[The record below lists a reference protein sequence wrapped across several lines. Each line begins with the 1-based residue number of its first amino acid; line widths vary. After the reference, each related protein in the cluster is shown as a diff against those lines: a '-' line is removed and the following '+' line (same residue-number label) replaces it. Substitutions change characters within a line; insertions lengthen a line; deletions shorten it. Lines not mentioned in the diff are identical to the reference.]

1 MMKKLSIYL
10 GIIVALFALLFIVN
24 QQSEKS
30 KNAAR
35 LGNLDEATKA
45 KAEQLYGVD
54 ASKLKAE
61 TVQQLNDANYQNIIQ
76 PDELKKKIAAKEE
89 TFVYFFSTT
98 CVHCQ
103 ATTPILNPIAKDA
116 GVDLKQL
123 NLWEYESDWNTYK
136 ITATP
141 TLVVFRDGKEVSRL
155 EGGVSHDGQPGLSPD
170 SFKQFFATNKK
181 K

>member
-1 MMKKLSIYL
+1 MKKLMIYL

-30 KNAAR
+30 KNEAR
-35 LGNLDEATKA
+35 IGNLDAATKA
-45 KAEQLYGVD
+45 KAQELYGVD

-61 TVQQLNDANYQNIIQ
+61 TVQQLNDANYQNIIT
-76 PDELKKKIAAKEE
+76 PEDLKKKIATKEE

-116 GVDLKQL
+116 AVDLKQL
-123 NLWEYESDWNTYK
+123 NLWEHEAEWNTYK

-155 EGGVSHDGQPGLSPD
+155 EGGVSHDGQQGLAPD
-170 SFKQFFATNKK
+170 AFKQFFTTNKK